1 MPSLHMHL
9 RFLLFIMLLTFWIQ
23 PSAAQQVDLNQTPL
37 WQAELYE
44 SQKNYQQ
51 AADMYLITARLVE
64 PESRQIWM
72 VKAAEMAWFAGN
84 FNQAKDILAKVDES
98 AMNEHSLALA
108 RLIAARMARA
118 ESRNQD
124 VLDLLNIPS
133 SNTPPRMQQEI
144 AALREEAQQKIAP
157 TRLLQRNTALETR
170 KHWAALNAMDDA
182 SLADE
187 IAVAKTPLERG
198 WLELAYINRHRDKQ
212 APEEFQRNLEL
223 WKQNYKNH
231 PASHSVLPTIL
242 ATATPAE
249 QLTIARLPLDVGRI
263 AVILPVSGRLSSIA
277 NVILDGI
284 TAARFENPNIEI
296 RIYDSGKPGT
306 DISTL
311 YQTAVNNGAELVIGP
326 MQKNLIDVLASQ
338 ALPVPVIAMNH
349 STNDYRSNS
358 AMTQFGLNPEDEAR
372 QAASRMVADGYSQ
385 FAVLTPRGEWGDRL
399 ARAFKESARAN
410 GASVLGSLRY
420 DPSANNHSNEIAQLL
435 KPNRETN
442 ENELGADALFMVAT
456 PTQARVLVPL
466 IKFHVLDSLPIYATS
481 HAYSGQPDP
490 SNDRDLN
497 GMRYAE
503 SPWVLGKIDHPP
515 LQSLTGSTRA
525 HPRLFALGYDSL
537 AVVPQFRLQ
546 PYQLSFQ
553 GLSGELTMDEN
564 NRIHR
569 ILSWAVFR
577 RGTPRPLPPSLPAE
591 PQANLAE

>member
-1 MPSLHMHL
+1 MHL
-9 RFLLFIMLLTFWIQ
+9 RFLLFILLLTFWIQ
-23 PSAAQQVDLNQTPL
+23 PSAAGQIDLKQTPL

-144 AALREEAQQKIAP
+144 AALREEAQQKVAP
-157 TRLLQRNTALETR
+157 TRLMQRNTALETR

-212 APEEFQRNLEL
+212 APEEFQRNLDL
-223 WKQNYKNH
+223 WKKNYKNH

-242 ATATPAE
+242 ATATPTE
-249 QLTIARLPLDVGRI
+249 QLTVSRLPLDVGRI

-296 RIYDSGKPGT
+296 RIYDSGKPAT
-306 DISTL
+306 DISML

-349 STNDYRSNS
+349 STNDFRSNS

-372 QAASRMVADGYSQ
+372 QAARRMVADGYSQ

-497 GMRYAE
+497 DMRYAE

-537 AVVPQFRLQ
+537 TVVPQFRLQ

-569 ILSWAVFR
+569 TLSWAVFR
-577 RGTPRPLPPSLPAE
+577 RGTPRPLPPSLPVE
-591 PQANLAE
+591 PEASLSE